1 MNTDQINYLNI
12 GLMALSAIIAVF
24 LPFELFLFSY
34 VILGPLHYLTELS
47 WLHKRRYFSPGKY
60 DFWILGALC
69 LLILLPTV
77 IRQYL
82 QLTHAGTAESSP
94 SYAATFQVGRVMM
107 FVAFAAAAVLVFVRS
122 AVQRA
127 IAIAVIIV
135 IGFIF
140 RSQQFVV
147 VLFALFVP
155 TIIHV
160 FVFTGAFIFVGALKS
175 RSLSGL
181 LSLVVF
187 IACAVCLLFVN
198 IHPGAHAGTT
208 AVAAYDAGSFLK
220 VNQQIFA
227 TFLHRHVA
235 HDDVY
240 FSSAGVLIMRF
251 IAFAYTYHYL
261 NWFSKTSIIKWH
273 QVPLRSLITVLLVW
287 VLSVGLYFTNY
298 LTGVAFLYFLSIVH
312 VIFEFP
318 LNFQSLRDIGKEIGK
333 LTQGGLSGH

>member
-12 GLMALSAIIAVF
+12 GLMILSAVIAVF

-47 WLHKRRYFSPGKY
+47 WLHKRKYFSPGKY

-69 LLILLPTV
+69 FFILLPTI
-77 IRQYL
+77 IRQYF
-82 QLTHAGTAESSP
+82 QLTHTGTVDSSP
-94 SYAATFQVGRVMM
+94 LYAATLEVGRVMM
-107 FVAFAAAAVLVFVRS
+107 FVAFAAAAVLVFVRNM
-122 AVQRA
+122 VQRI

-155 TIIHV
+155 TLIHV

-181 LSLVVF
+181 LSLGVF
-187 IACAVCLLFVN
+187 VACAVCLLFVN
-198 IHPGAHAGTT
+198 VHSGVHSGNT
-208 AVAAYDAGSFLK
+208 AISAYDAGNFLR
-220 VNQQIFA
+220 VNKQIFA
-227 TFLHRHVA
+227 TFLHQHVT
-235 HDDVY
+235 HNDVY
-240 FSSAGVLIMRF
+240 FSTAGVLIMRF

-273 QVPLRSLITVLLVW
+273 QVPLRSLVTVLLVW
-287 VLSVGLYFTNY
+287 ILSVALYFTNY

-318 LNFQSLRDIGKEIGK
+318 LNFQSLKDIGKEMGK
-333 LTQGGLSGH
+333 LTQGSVSGR